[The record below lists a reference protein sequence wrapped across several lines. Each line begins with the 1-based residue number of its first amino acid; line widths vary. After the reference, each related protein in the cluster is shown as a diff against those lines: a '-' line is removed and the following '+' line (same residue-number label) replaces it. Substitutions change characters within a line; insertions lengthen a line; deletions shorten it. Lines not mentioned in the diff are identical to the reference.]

1 MDGER
6 GTIEIHLK
14 ELLEKAGLSKNKFC
28 QRAELQR
35 SQLNG
40 YLNNTITRLDIDV
53 LIRICDAL
61 QSVLFLYFA
70 TIPPITA
77 INSSGEGIV
86 FSPKMASQFP
96 RVSLFL

>member
-40 YLNNTITRLDIDV
+40 YAIHWTALSQTCSNISHAKGTMPYKVYCSFIL
-53 LIRICDAL
+53 L
-61 QSVLFLYFA
+61 QSPL
-70 TIPPITA
+70 
-77 INSSGEGIV
+77 
-86 FSPKMASQFP
+86 SP
-96 RVSLFL
+96 

>member
-1 MDGER
+1 MHIIAKEVFILNDER

-14 ELLEKAGLSKNKFC
+14 ELLEEAGLSKNKFC

-53 LIRICDAL
+53 LVRICDTL
-61 QSVLFLYFA
+61 NCSISDLLEYK
-70 TIPPITA
+70 PH
-77 INSSGEGIV
+77 
-86 FSPKMASQFP
+86 
-96 RVSLFL
+96 